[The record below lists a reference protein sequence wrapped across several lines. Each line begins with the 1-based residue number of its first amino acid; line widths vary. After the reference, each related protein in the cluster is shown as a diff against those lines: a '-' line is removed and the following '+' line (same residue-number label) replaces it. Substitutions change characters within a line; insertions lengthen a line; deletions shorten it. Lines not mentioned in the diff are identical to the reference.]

1 MRGNP
6 GPVNTGLDFSV
17 PLAKTLMLA
26 NMLAFAGKGAYSFDG
41 EKTDSAVANAHASR
55 PYRRGWEVA

>member
-1 MRGNP
+1 
-6 GPVNTGLDFSV
+6 
-17 PLAKTLMLA
+17 MLA